1 MRRHMPQPLPATE
14 VALLVR
20 TGFADDTAW
29 TSILTDV
36 FEPEEDSGLGM
47 RAGVHPLNDPQY
59 AGCTPAEVLAL
70 VPPEYPHTFLFV
82 VDDVA
87 LREFRHPLL
96 VVDLH
101 PAERGRSFR
110 CVPEAVRTIEANL
123 FTDNLSF
130 DELVAGADADGIYRD
145 Y

>member
-1 MRRHMPQPLPATE
+1 MPQPLPATE
-14 VALLVR
+14 AALLVR
-20 TGFADDTAW
+20 TGFADDARW
-29 TSILTDV
+29 ESILTDV

-47 RAGVHPLNDPQY
+47 QAGVHPLSDPQY
-59 AGCTPAEVLAL
+59 AGCTLAEVLAL
-70 VPPEYPHTFLFV
+70 VPAAYPHTFLFV

-96 VVDLH
+96 VVDLR
-101 PAERGRSFR
+101 PPERGRRFR

-123 FTDNLSF
+123 FTDNLGF
-130 DELVAGADADGIYRD
+130 DELAASADADGVYRD

>member
-1 MRRHMPQPLPATE
+1 MPQELPATE

-20 TGFADDTAW
+20 TGFADDDAW
-29 TSILTDV
+29 ESILTDV

-47 RAGVHPLNDPQY
+47 QAGVHPLNDPRY
-59 AGCTPAEVLAL
+59 DGLTVAELLAL
-70 VPPEYPHTFLFV
+70 VPAAYPHTFLFV
-82 VDDVA
+82 VDELA

-96 VVDLH
+96 VVDLR
-101 PAERGRSFR
+101 PPEGGRTFR

-130 DELVAGADADGIYRD
+130 DELAAGADADGVYRD